1 MDDSLPLSLR
11 SQGYPASPIRKLI
24 PYAKAAEAAGHKVFY
39 LNIGEPNHET
49 PSSFF
54 QPIHTYQTPH
64 LPYAPSQGHPEL
76 LTAIQGYFQR
86 LGYPLEKHHF
96 QVTQGATDALLFSLF
111 TIANPGDDI
120 LTFEPFYP
128 NYLAFTAQLSL
139 RLVGIPTTMEN
150 AYALP
155 SLSDMEMYLTPK
167 TKAILIS
174 NPSNPTGRIYTDEEL
189 TRIVAFS
196 KKHQLWI
203 ISDELYHTL
212 TFAGKKAT
220 TLLAYQK
227 DYPAIVVIDSVSKRY
242 AACGAR
248 IGCLINT
255 HKPFMERIFQ
265 LGQSRLGV
273 PLLDQL
279 GAAALYRLE
288 NPSLA
293 HLPALY
299 EARRDKVIDFLS
311 AYPWIHYVKPE
322 ATFYLMLSLPIHDSN
337 HFCTWLIEHIHLD
350 GERVLITPAENL
362 YVTPGKGKNEV
373 RLALVLEEEPLLRAM
388 NILVYGLQQYM
399 TLFESLNPSRPV
411 HE

>member
-1 MDDSLPLSLR
+1 MDDLLPLSLR
-11 SQGYPASPIRKLI
+11 SQAYPASPIRKLI

-49 PSSFF
+49 PSAFF
-54 QPIHTYQTPH
+54 KPIHAYQTPH

-76 LTAIQGYFQR
+76 LTAIQSYFFQR
-86 LGYPLEKHHF
+86 GFSLELKHI

-111 TIANPGDDI
+111 TIANPGDEI
-120 LTFEPFYP
+120 ITFEPFYP
-128 NYLAFTAQLSL
+128 NYLAFTAQLGL
-139 RLVGIPTTMEN
+139 TLVGIPTSMDQG
-150 AYALP
+150 YALP
-155 SLSDMEMYLTPK
+155 SLETMESYVTAK

-174 NPSNPTGRIYTDEEL
+174 NPSNPTGRIYTEEEL
-189 TRIVAFS
+189 KRMVAFAQ
-196 KKHQLWI
+196 KHHVWI
-203 ISDELYHTL
+203 VSDELYHTL
-212 TFAGKKAT
+212 TFAGKTAT
-220 TLLAYQK
+220 TLLPYQK
-227 DYPAIVVIDSVSKRY
+227 DYPAIVVIDSISKRY

-248 IGCLINT
+248 IGCLINQHT
-255 HKPFMERIFQ
+255 PFMEKIFQ

-288 NPSLA
+288 NASLA
-293 HLPALY
+293 HLPILY
-299 EARRDKVIDFLS
+299 EARRNKVMDFLS

-337 HFCTWLIEHIHLD
+337 HFCQWLIEHIHLN

-373 RLALVLEEEPLLRAM
+373 RLALVLEEEQLLRAM

-399 TLFESLNPSRPV
+399 TLFEPLPPSRPV

>member
-1 MDDSLPLSLR
+1 MDDSQPLSFR

-49 PSSFF
+49 PSAFF
-54 QPIHTYQTPH
+54 QPVHAYQTPH

-76 LTAIQGYFQR
+76 LLAIQSYFLQR
-86 LGYPLEKHHF
+86 GFPLELKHI

-128 NYLAFTAQLSL
+128 NYLAFTAQLGL
-139 RLVGIPTTMEN
+139 TLVGIPTSMEEN
-150 AYALP
+150 YALP
-155 SLSDMEMYLTPK
+155 SSTTLASYITPK

-174 NPSNPTGRIYTDEEL
+174 NPSNPTGRIYTQDELQRLVEL
-189 TRIVAFS
+189 TQ
-196 KKHQLWI
+196 KYGLWI

-212 TFAGKKAT
+212 TFEGQKAT
-220 TLLAYQK
+220 SLLSFQK

-255 HKPFMERIFQ
+255 HPPFMERIFQ

-273 PLLDQL
+273 PLLDQI

-288 NPSLA
+288 NTSLS
-293 HLPALY
+293 HLPMLY
-299 EARRDKVIDFLS
+299 ESRRNQVMDFLS
-311 AYPWIHYVKPE
+311 AYPWIHFVKPE

-337 HFCTWLIEHIHLD
+337 HFCQWLIEHVHLD
-350 GERVLITPAENL
+350 GERVLLTPAENL

-373 RLALVLEEEPLLRAM
+373 RLALVLEEEQLVRALK
-388 NILVYGLQQYM
+388 ILIHGFQQYLP
-399 TLFESLNPSRPV
+399 LFQSIPPTRPV